1 LIDDKDS
8 ISDLTETTARCF
20 DHEKVRL
27 LYISAQVTRID
38 LKVDLAIAETMR
50 IYKHT
55 VRSAL
60 ASGFIPGG
68 PSATRLTVA
77 TVVCKTIV
85 ACFGVPTVSS
95 KTVMEIVR
103 SIIWEDIGHNMSVF
117 FAEGVSTAGLF
128 LTVGSGGILAPL
140 LAASGVIN
148 APIVVPA
155 ITRMFLMLAC
165 DVILI
170 LVRAFKDSTTKC
182 IGQPLKKDIEV
193 AAHMYRQ
200 ISKKVHKKINKA
212 VPRHNM
218 IRSFQTNRVR
228 QHFEEVVGKYKE
240 LVTAD
245 IGYGAILKV
254 LDAED
259 DDSDSEKTLY
269 EPEKN
274 ASSASIKVV

>member
-1 LIDDKDS
+1 
-8 ISDLTETTARCF
+8 
-20 DHEKVRL
+20 
-27 LYISAQVTRID
+27 
-38 LKVDLAIAETMR
+38 
-50 IYKHT
+50 
-55 VRSAL
+55 
-60 ASGFIPGG
+60 
-68 PSATRLTVA
+68 
-77 TVVCKTIV
+77 
-85 ACFGVPTVSS
+85 
-95 KTVMEIVR
+95 MEIIH

-117 FAEGVSTAGLF
+117 FAEGVSAASLF
-128 LTVGSGGILAPL
+128 LTVGSGGILVPL
-140 LAASGVIN
+140 LATSGVIN

-170 LVRAFKDSTTKC
+170 LVRAFKDSTNKC

-193 AAHMYRQ
+193 AAHMYRR

-212 VPRHNM
+212 VPRHN
-218 IRSFQTNRVR
+218 IIKSFQTNRVR

-254 LDAED
+254 PDAED

-274 ASSASIKVV
+274 ASSTSIKVM